1 MALGAVAPTELIFTA
16 SLAESDQVVKLDK
29 KAPLPQN
36 NFLRPEYQDKPFRT
50 YTVLF
55 HTDARPIKL
64 TQTPDGLRHGTVE
77 FVVVV
82 YDQSGD
88 TVNSMQATASF
99 DLGEAAYNQMM
110 QAGLPLK
117 TEIAV
122 PVKGNY
128 FLRLG
133 VHDVTGDQVGA
144 LEIPVDQVKPGVAGK
159 GLQTP

>member
-1 MALGAVAPTELIFTA
+1 V
-16 SLAESDQVVKLDK
+16 
-29 KAPLPQN
+29 PLPQN
-36 NFLRPEYQDKPFRT
+36 NFLRPAYQDKPFRT

-55 HTDARPIKL
+55 RANGHQIKL
-64 TQTPDGLRHGTVE
+64 TQTPDGVHHGNVE

-88 TVNSMQATASF
+88 TVNSVQSTASF
-99 DLGEAAYNQMM
+99 DLSETEYHQMLE
-110 QAGLPLK
+110 AGLPVK
-117 TEIAV
+117 SEIAV

-133 VHDVTGDQVGA
+133 VHDVTGDQIGA
-144 LEIPVDQVKPGVAGK
+144 LEIPVDQVKKGVAGQ

>member
-1 MALGAVAPTELIFTA
+1 
-16 SLAESDQVVKLDK
+16 VVKLDK
-29 KAPLPQN
+29 KTPLPQN
-36 NFLRPEYQDKPFRT
+36 NFLRPAYQGKPFRT

-55 HTDARPIKL
+55 HADGRRIKL
-64 TQTPDGLRHGTVE
+64 TQTPDGVRHGSVE
-77 FVVVV
+77 FVAVV

-88 TVNSMQATASF
+88 TVNSVQSTASF
-99 DLGEAAYNQMM
+99 DLSDTAYNQLI
-110 QAGLPLK
+110 QGGLPVK
-117 TEIAV
+117 AEIVV

-144 LEIPVDQVKPGVAGK
+144 LEIPVDQVKPGVAGQ